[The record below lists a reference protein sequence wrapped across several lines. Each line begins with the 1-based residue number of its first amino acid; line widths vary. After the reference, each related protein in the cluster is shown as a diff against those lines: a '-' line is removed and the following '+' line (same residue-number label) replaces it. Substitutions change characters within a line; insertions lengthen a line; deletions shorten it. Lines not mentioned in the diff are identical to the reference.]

1 MVDEEK
7 VVKTEETAEKQEK
20 PKKSHKGNFLRL
32 FDHLVLGAALF
43 TLFTYGFY
51 MFIDFAQFVS
61 GGNGST
67 VVVFVFILL
76 QLLVLVAYLT
86 LYLIDALK
94 KQNKM
99 FLIRVILLGGALLT
113 QFIVW
118 IIFLAEGAT
127 IAALQQT
134 GMVVGALAAL
144 AFVETKRKVSME

>member
-94 KQNKM
+94 NKTKC
-99 FLIRVILLGGALLT
+99 FLLEL
-113 QFIVW
+113 FY
-118 IIFLAEGAT
+118 
-127 IAALQQT
+127 
-134 GMVVGALAAL
+134 
-144 AFVETKRKVSME
+144 